1 MEKKTI
7 FTKTA
12 KGLRESSGKTSL
24 LSRDMRNLLKDI
36 DGKSSVRDLL
46 KKLDDVSEADLKE
59 ALTILA
65 REDFIRELV
74 QETPEV
80 VTPPPRISPQTQ
92 PPAGGGGEELDFTSL
107 PPLTSRPDEAAAE
120 RARAEEALRQAQAAR
135 AKQEAEARVK
145 AEAEARV
152 KAEAEARAKKEAEN
166 RARKEAEERARL
178 EAEARAKQE
187 AKAKA
192 EADKRAQEAPRAREA
207 AEEKARRE
215 AEERARQEAEV
226 KAAAEVRARKEAE
239 DRARREAEEKA
250 KREAE
255 EERARKEAEEKARRE
270 TEEKAKREAEEREK
284 KQAEEQA
291 RREAEERARQE
302 AKAEAE
308 ARTRR
313 EAEERVRCEAE
324 EKARREAE
332 EERAR
337 KEAEED
343 ARRVAEE
350 RAEREAEEQA
360 RQQAEEQARRQAE
373 ERARRDEEEA
383 RVRRELAEA
392 KLAAKAAKSD
402 GGKSYGWGRLL
413 AAALVA
419 LPVLGLALIHVMSF
433 DGKIPQLEKAASMQ
447 LLQPVRIAT
456 LHASLFPRPH
466 WRLGGVVVGEGGQIK
481 APQIRLAAG
490 LGSVFGGDMT
500 FESLEVE
507 SPVFN
512 EEGLA
517 WLLFGKPQ
525 GQGAKPGWVNVV
537 NAKLDSPSISL
548 PAFAVK
554 AEAGGD
560 GVWRKMTIESADKA
574 LTLDL
579 TSQGETVQFEASAS
593 SFAVPFGSSLVL
605 PDFSATGTATRGGV
619 TVTEFK
625 SRFHGGVLTGS
636 AKLQWSRQWS
646 LDGDLGA
653 RQIDTA
659 LLLPGLLEGDKL
671 EGKASYAM
679 RAGEAMKLF
688 NAPRLEGA
696 FVIRKGVLLG
706 VDLGRLLQSGETSG
720 KTEFSELTGSFVHER
735 GTTQLQQLRLS
746 AGILSANGSVEVDTD
761 KNIRGRL
768 AIDLRMAA
776 EQRRASLA
784 VSGTTKAVAWRR

>member
-80 VTPPPRISPQTQ
+80 VTPPRRISPQTQ
-92 PPAGGGGEELDFTSL
+92 PPPGGGGEELDFTSL

-135 AKQEAEARVK
+135 AKQEADARVK

-152 KAEAEARAKKEAEN
+152 KAEAEARAKKEAEDRAREEAEEKTRREAETRAKQEAEAKAAAEA
-166 RARKEAEERARL
+166 RARKEAEER
-178 EAEARAKQE
+178 
-187 AKAKA
+187 
-192 EADKRAQEAPRAREA
+192 
-207 AEEKARRE
+207 
-215 AEERARQEAEV
+215 V
-226 KAAAEVRARKEAE
+226 H
-239 DRARREAEEKA
+239 REAEEKA
-250 KREAE
+250 NREAE
-255 EERARKEAEEKARRE
+255 EERARREAEEKARRE
-270 TEEKAKREAEEREK
+270 TEEKAKREAEERER

-302 AKAEAE
+302 AKAKAEAE

-313 EAEERVRCEAE
+313 EAEER
-324 EKARREAE
+324 ARREAE

-343 ARRVAEE
+343 ARRVVEE

-360 RQQAEEQARRQAE
+360 RRPAE
-373 ERARRDEEEA
+373 ERARHDEEEA
-383 RVRRELAEA
+383 RARRELAEA

-402 GGKSYGWGRLL
+402 GGKSHGWGKLL

-433 DGKIPQLEKAASMQ
+433 DSRIPQLEKAASMQ

-456 LHASLFPRPH
+456 LHASLFPLPH

-525 GQGAKPGWVNVV
+525 GQGAKPGRVNVV

-554 AEAGGD
+554 AETGGD

-579 TSQGETVQFEASAS
+579 TSQGETIQFEASAS
-593 SFAVPFGSSLVL
+593 SFAVPFGSSLML

-619 TVTEFK
+619 TVAEFK

-636 AKLQWSRQWS
+636 AKLKWDRQWS

-720 KTEFSELTGSFVHER
+720 KTEFSELAGSFVHER

-746 AGILSANGSVEVDTD
+746 AGFLSANGSVEVDTD
-761 KNIRGRL
+761 KKIRGRL

-776 EQRRASLA
+776 EQRRTSLA
-784 VSGTTKAVAWRR
+784 VSGTTRAVVWSRR